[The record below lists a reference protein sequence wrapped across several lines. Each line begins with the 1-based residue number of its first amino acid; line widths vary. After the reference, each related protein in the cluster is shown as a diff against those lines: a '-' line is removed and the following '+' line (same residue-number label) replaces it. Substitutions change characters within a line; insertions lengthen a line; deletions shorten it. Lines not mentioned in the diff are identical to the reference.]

1 MTDQIQV
8 ARVVGG
14 EDLPLPHKSHPED
27 AGFDL
32 RAAHA
37 DVLAPGVGCVM
48 GTGFSWRIPHGWY
61 GKIEGRSGM
70 AAAGVIP
77 VGGVIDSGY
86 QGEVQVI
93 LLNLGEDVHVVHR
106 GDRIA
111 QMVVLPIHQA
121 TEVALAEGNGA
132 TSSRGEGSFGSTGA
146 N

>member
-8 ARVVGG
+8 VRMAGG
-14 EDLPLPHKSHPED
+14 EDLPVPHKSHPED

-32 RAAHA
+32 RAARDA
-37 DVLAPGVGCVM
+37 ALVPGIGSVV
-48 GTGFSWRIPHGWY
+48 GTGFAWRIPSGWY

-70 AAAGVIP
+70 AAAGIIP
-77 VGGVIDSGY
+77 VGGVVDSGY
-86 QGEVQVI
+86 QGEVKVI

-121 TEVALAEGNGA
+121 AEVALVESNGA
-132 TSSRGEGSFGSTGA
+132 PSTRGDNGFGSTGG
-146 N
+146 